1 MKSNKKLRKK
11 LIKLQNQLG
20 KNEGKALW
28 LLQKKEMIN
37 GMATQESTT

>member
-1 MKSNKKLRKK
+1 MKPGKKLRKK

-20 KNEGKALW
+20 KNEGKDVWRQL
-28 LLQKKEMIN
+28 KKEMNN